1 MRLTLAEFVSNV
13 MSIKFSKDDSRR
25 IRKLED
31 SLQLLKDGTQTYFSI
46 TKLISIKSLC
56 GSQDALRKYC
66 MFLSAQ
72 VLKQPGKLPIRTT
85 KKQVKLVFEKL
96 AFDPVN
102 TEIAEE
108 LLQSI
113 KMSQNK
119 FNKVGRNLVR
129 TINSKE
135 MLVLECLLKA
145 LMSPVGVAQ
154 SYVYDATRAY
164 VETYN
169 PEYGT
174 GLIVD
179 SIPMFEKVIR
189 FWQRYEH
196 DVLKKT

>member
-1 MRLTLAEFVSNV
+1 MHLTLVKFIYNV

-66 MFLSAQ
+66 IFLSEQ

-85 KKQVKLVFEKL
+85 KKQVKLVFEKIS
-96 AFDPVN
+96 FDPVN

-113 KMSQNK
+113 EMSQSEIHK
-119 FNKVGRNLVR
+119 AGWDFVR
-129 TINSKE
+129 IINSGE

-145 LMSPVGVAQ
+145 LISPSGEAQ

-169 PEYGT
+169 PKHGT

-179 SIPMFEKVIR
+179 SIPMLEKII
-189 FWQRYEH
+189 
-196 DVLKKT
+196 

>member
-1 MRLTLAEFVSNV
+1 MNKE
-13 MSIKFSKDDSRR
+13 FSKDDSKR

-56 GSQDALRKYC
+56 SSQDALQKYC

-85 KKQVKLVFEKL
+85 KKQVKLVFEEL
-96 AFDPVN
+96 VFNPIN
-102 TEIAEE
+102 TEEAEE

-113 KMSQNK
+113 EMSQNEIK
-119 FNKVGRNLVR
+119 KVGWNLVR
-129 TINSKE
+129 IINSDE

-145 LMSPVGVAQ
+145 LMSPSGVVQ

-164 VETYN
+164 VETYD

-179 SIPMFEKVIR
+179 SIPMFEKIIR
-189 FWQRYEH
+189 FWQKYES
-196 DVLKKT
+196 DVLKMT